1 MTTDTP
7 GAAPGAVPPR
17 LPPAYRLV
25 ALETVGSTNDEAL
38 RLAAEGAE
46 DGTLVW
52 AREQT
57 DGRGRQGRSWSS
69 PPGNLYL
76 SLVLRP
82 DCAAAEAAQLGFV
95 AGLALGEA
103 IGSVAPPL
111 IEVTFK
117 WPNDLLLNGHK
128 AAGILLESRSGPD
141 GTLECLIL
149 GVGVNLRHFPED
161 TGFPA
166 TSLHFEGATE
176 VEVVTLL
183 EAFGRHFMSWA
194 NRWLDDGFAPVR
206 RAWLNHA
213 HGLGE
218 EIEVR
223 LPRETLKGTFK
234 DLDGRG
240 ALVLELPD
248 GALREIS
255 AGDVYFGG

>member
-1 MTTDTP
+1 MTE
-7 GAAPGAVPPR
+7 GAREAARPK

-25 ALETVGSTNDEAL
+25 ALETVGSTNDEAR

-57 DGRGRQGRSWSS
+57 AGRGRQGRGWSS

-76 SLVLRP
+76 SMVLRP
-82 DCAAAEAAQLGFV
+82 DCAPAEAAQLSFV

-103 IGSVAPPL
+103 FGSIAPPM
-111 IEVTFK
+111 IEVTYK
-117 WPNDLLLNGHK
+117 WPNDLLLNGRK
-128 AAGILLESRSGPD
+128 AAGILLESRSNPD
-141 GTLECLIL
+141 GTLDWLIL
-149 GVGVNLRHFPED
+149 GLGANLQHFPED

-166 TSLHFEGATE
+166 TSLRFEGATE
-176 VEVVTLL
+176 VDVVALL
-183 EAFGRHFMSWA
+183 EAFGRSFLTWV

-206 RAWLNHA
+206 RAWLHHA

-223 LPRETLKGTFK
+223 LPHETLKGTFK
-234 DLDGRG
+234 DLDARG
-240 ALVLELPD
+240 TLVLELPD
-248 GALREIS
+248 GTRREIS
-255 AGDVYFGG
+255 AGDVFFGA